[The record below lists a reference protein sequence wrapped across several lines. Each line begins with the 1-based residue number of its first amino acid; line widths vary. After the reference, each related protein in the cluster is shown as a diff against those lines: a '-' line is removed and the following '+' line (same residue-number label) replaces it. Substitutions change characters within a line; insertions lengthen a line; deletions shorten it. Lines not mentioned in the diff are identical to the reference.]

1 MYKSYKVNP
10 NIGNQSFRLR
20 NSEEL
25 KIDDNIDDNIDD
37 KIDNVNNDII
47 KENKKN
53 IKTKRKCCH

>member
-20 NSEEL
+20 NNEEP
-25 KIDDNIDDNIDD
+25 KIDDNIDD